1 MIARGDR
8 LRRDESGVALG
19 LAVILVVLIG
29 VLAAGLL
36 AVLRSDLEATAQA
49 NGGQRALHLADA
61 GAQAAAA
68 QLRTDA
74 DPTRYDADGA
84 DNGGWAHAPPEG
96 GRPGETLTL
105 EGGAA
110 SVTIRYLLPARTAP
124 QQRDGRHAPERV
136 PAGLH
141 DYPDRDF
148 FLAVSEGSSGETR
161 RKVEVILY
169 ARATGDT
176 REVVQ
181 WSWREAY
188 E

>member
-1 MIARGDR
+1 MIARPW
-8 LRRDESGVALG
+8 RDESGVALG
-19 LAVILVVLIG
+19 LAVIVVVLIG

-36 AVLRSDLEATAQA
+36 ALLRSDLEATVQA

-68 QLRTDA
+68 QLRADA
-74 DPTRYDADGA
+74 EPAHYDADGA
-84 DNGGWAHAPPEG
+84 DNSDWAHVPPDG
-96 GRPGETLTL
+96 GRPGETLAL
-105 EGGAA
+105 NGGTA
-110 SVTIRYLLPARTAP
+110 SVTIRYLLPARTAA
-124 QQRDGRHAPERV
+124 QQEDGRHAPEPV
-136 PAGLH
+136 PTGRS
-141 DYPDRDF
+141 DYPDRNF

-169 ARATGDT
+169 ARAAGDA

-181 WSWREAY
+181 WGWREAY

>member
-1 MIARGDR
+1 MIWRHW
-8 LRRDESGVALG
+8 RDESGVALG
-19 LAVILVVLIG
+19 LAVVVVVLIG

-36 AVLRSDLEATAQA
+36 AALRSDLEATTQA
-49 NGGQRALHLADA
+49 NRGQKALHLADA

-68 QLRTDA
+68 QLRA
-74 DPTRYDADGA
+74 DSDPAHYDADGT
-84 DNGGWAHAPPEG
+84 DNTGWAQVPPDG
-96 GRPGETLTL
+96 GPPGETLTL
-105 EGGAA
+105 DGGAA
-110 SVTIRYLLPARTAP
+110 GVTIRYLVPARTDE
-124 QQRDGRHAPERV
+124 QQEKERYAPELV
-136 PAGLH
+136 PAGLP
-141 DYPDRDF
+141 DYPDGDY

-169 ARATGDT
+169 AKAAGDT

>member
-1 MIARGDR
+1 MIGRA
-8 LRRDESGVALG
+8 RRDESGVALG
-19 LAVILVVLIG
+19 LVVIVVVLIG

-36 AVLRSDLEATAQA
+36 AVLRSDLEATTQA
-49 NGGQRALHLADA
+49 NRGQRALHLAEA

-68 QLRTDA
+68 QLRADA
-74 DPTRYDADGA
+74 DPAHYDADRA
-84 DNGGWAHAPPEG
+84 DNTGWAEVPPDG
-96 GRPGETLTL
+96 GPPGKTLAL
-105 EGGAA
+105 GRGSAG
-110 SVTIRYLLPARTAP
+110 VTIRYLLPPRTPA
-124 QQRDGRHAPERV
+124 QQRDVRYAPERV
-136 PAGLH
+136 PDGLA

-148 FLAVSEGSSGETR
+148 FLAVSEGTSGETR

-169 ARATGDT
+169 ARAAGDT

>member
-1 MIARGDR
+1 MIVRPW
-8 LRRDESGVALG
+8 RDESGVALG

-36 AVLRSDLEATAQA
+36 AVLRSDLEATARA

-68 QLRTDA
+68 RLRADA
-74 DPTRYDADGA
+74 DPAHYDAAGA
-84 DNGGWAHAPPEG
+84 DNSGWAHVPPDG
-96 GRPGETLTL
+96 GWPGETLTL

-110 SVTIRYLLPARTAP
+110 SVTVRYLLPAGTAA
-124 QQRDGRHAPERV
+124 QQRNGRYAPEPV
-136 PAGLH
+136 PAGLS
-141 DYPDRDF
+141 DYPARDF
-148 FLAVSEGSSGETR
+148 FLAVSEGTSGETR

-169 ARATGDT
+169 AKAAGDT

>member
-1 MIARGDR
+1 MIR
-8 LRRDESGVALG
+8 LPWRDESGVALG

-61 GAQAAAA
+61 GAQAAVTH
-68 QLRTDA
+68 LRA
-74 DPTRYDADGA
+74 DVDPAHYDADGA
-84 DNGGWAHAPPEG
+84 DNSVWAHVPPDG
-96 GRPGETLTL
+96 DQPGETLTL
-105 EGGAA
+105 DGGTA
-110 SVTIRYLLPARTAP
+110 SVTIRYLLPARTAA
-124 QQRDGRHAPERV
+124 QQRDRRYAPERV
-136 PAGLH
+136 PAGLP

-148 FLAVSEGSSGETR
+148 FLAVSEGSSGEAR
-161 RKVEVILY
+161 RKVEAILY
-169 ARATGDT
+169 ARAAGDT
-176 REVVQ
+176 REVVR